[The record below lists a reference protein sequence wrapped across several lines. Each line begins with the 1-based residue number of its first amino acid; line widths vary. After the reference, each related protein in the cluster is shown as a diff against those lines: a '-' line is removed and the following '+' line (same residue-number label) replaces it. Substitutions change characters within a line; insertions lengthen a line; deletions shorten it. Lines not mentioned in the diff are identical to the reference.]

1 MTQLFYFLIGLI
13 FLNSSFAQFQNE
25 SELGIVAANGNT
37 KAQTYNLKQF
47 NDYQWETNTL
57 KFNARYLHAKAE
69 GVEIGR
75 YFTTGLRYERHVTNP
90 LSLYAGELME
100 KDKFA
105 GIDTR
110 LVSDVGGK
118 YQLQS
123 EELTKLFFEVGYRY
137 MDELRINDSSV
148 YSHYGRV
155 YVEWDQTWNKNFSTK
170 LHGEYLPNLSRNKDW
185 QLNSE
190 LSLWAM
196 MSDLFSLK
204 TAILIRYDHDPAPGI
219 LYKTDSLFTTSIVAR
234 F

>member
-1 MTQLFYFLIGLI
+1 MKKFFYLLIGLVL
-13 FLNSSFAQFQNE
+13 LNSSYAQFLNE
-25 SELGIVAANGNT
+25 SELGIAAANGNT
-37 KAQTYNLKQF
+37 KTQTYNLKQL
-47 NDYQWETNTL
+47 NDYQWEMNTL

-75 YFTTGLRYERHVTNP
+75 YFTTGLRYERKISSP
-90 LSLYAGELME
+90 LSFYAGELIE

-118 YQLQS
+118 YNILS
-123 EELTKLFFEVGYRY
+123 EDLTKIFLEIGYRY
-137 MDELRINDSSV
+137 MDELRVTDSSV
-148 YSHYGRV
+148 YSNYGRF
-155 YVEWDQTWNKNFSTK
+155 YTEWSQGWNKNFSTK
-170 LHGEYLPNLSRNKDW
+170 LFGEYLPNFSRNKDW

-204 TAILIRYDHDPAPGI
+204 TAILIRYDHDPAPGV